1 MEQNKKEL
9 ILWEIY
15 NIVRDLDN
23 SDLKEALSVINREIK
38 DRDNNGE

>member
-23 SDLKEALSVINREIK
+23 SDLKKALSVINREIK

>member
-23 SDLKEALSVINREIK
+23 SDLNKALSVINREIK

>member
-15 NIVRDLDN
+15 NIVRNLDN
-23 SDLKEALSVINREIK
+23 SDLKKALSVINREIK